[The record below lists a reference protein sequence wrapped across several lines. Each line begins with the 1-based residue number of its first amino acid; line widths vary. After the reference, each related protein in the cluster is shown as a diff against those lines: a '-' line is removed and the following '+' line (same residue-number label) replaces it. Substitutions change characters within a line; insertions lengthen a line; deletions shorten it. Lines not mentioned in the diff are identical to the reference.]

1 MKNIDMSSSIKAI
14 LLLTALVT
22 GCGHRQIQSNKL
34 FVSDSIED
42 SLEQFINE
50 IGPINEDC
58 NIPTVAAIVVC
69 EKGNS
74 DTTISICIQKGY
86 PPVPP
91 APADDDNYVPP
102 IEKGMCIIKNRIC
115 CVKYIGLKQCP
126 HLINEE
132 VLKYDP
138 IAYARYDPIN
148 YKGAEDIDRTTDMS
162 VSVRPSEKIYKYCGQ
177 DSIRLIFR
185 RVGPTEELFSKGE
198 DK

>member
-69 EKGNS
+69 EEENM
-74 DTTISICIQKGY
+74 DTTISI
-86 PPVPP
+86 
-91 APADDDNYVPP
+91 
-102 IEKGMCIIKNRIC
+102 
-115 CVKYIGLKQCP
+115 
-126 HLINEE
+126 
-132 VLKYDP
+132 
-138 IAYARYDPIN
+138 
-148 YKGAEDIDRTTDMS
+148 
-162 VSVRPSEKIYKYCGQ
+162 
-177 DSIRLIFR
+177 
-185 RVGPTEELFSKGE
+185 
-198 DK
+198 

>member
-42 SLEQFINE
+42 SLEQFIDE

-69 EKGNS
+69 EEENM

-102 IEKGMCIIKNRIC
+102 IEKGICIIKNRIC

-132 VLKYDP
+132 VLKYDS
-138 IAYARYDPIN
+138 ISF
-148 YKGAEDIDRTTDMS
+148 KGLEDIDRTTDMS

-198 DK
+198 DN